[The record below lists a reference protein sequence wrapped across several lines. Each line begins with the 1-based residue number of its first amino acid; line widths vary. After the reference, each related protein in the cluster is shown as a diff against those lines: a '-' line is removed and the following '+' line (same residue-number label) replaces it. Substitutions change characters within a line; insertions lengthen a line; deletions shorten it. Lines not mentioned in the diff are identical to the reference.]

1 MKGLQL
7 ALSFFST
14 LPSFSKRYVYD
25 AAHWRTAVYWFPVV
39 GAILGGLVWL
49 VGWGA
54 GFLFSSWLTA
64 VITIAVWAGLTGGL
78 HLDGLIDCSDG
89 LLASVSPERRLE
101 IMRDPRVGAFG
112 AFVLVLFLCLKIGAV
127 QRVLTTGFGGA
138 IPIAAALGRTATI
151 WIAKYPSA
159 RPGGMG
165 EIFSAQIDRW
175 GIFTAT
181 VLPVMG
187 LLFFGWRGVWASLVT
202 IIVILSVGRFA
213 RQRVGGVTGDVFGL
227 CVELVE
233 LGVLLTFAVQWQ
245 GQ

>member
-25 AAHWRTAVYWFPVV
+25 ANHWQTAVYWFPIV
-39 GAILGGLVWL
+39 GVIIGGLVWL

-64 VITIAVWAGLTGGL
+64 VIATATWAALTGGL
-78 HLDGLIDCSDG
+78 HLDGLVDCGDG

-112 AFVLVLFLCLKIGAV
+112 AFVLVLFLCLKIGAI
-127 QRVLTTGFGGA
+127 QSVLTTGYGFA
-138 IPIAAALGRTATI
+138 ILIAAALGRTAII

-159 RPGGMG
+159 RPDGMG
-165 EIFSAQIDRW
+165 EVLSEQIDRR
-175 GIFTAT
+175 GLFVAT
-181 VLPVMG
+181 MLPIIG
-187 LLFFGWRGVWASLVT
+187 LLFFGWRGLLALIVAIV
-202 IIVILSVGRFA
+202 VILSVGRFA

-233 LGVLLTFAVQWQ
+233 LSVLLIFSVQWQ
-245 GQ
+245 G